1 MQEQGNIDF
10 VLNYEL
16 GLFCPTNERI
26 VNAVRELENPQRHAD
41 TVRRL
46 EGAVPRNGTTQIAQV
61 MMEQLSLVGNLP
73 PGFTTRRRL
82 GLLGFPRWGRRL
94 TRGRKAR

>member
-1 MQEQGNIDF
+1 
-10 VLNYEL
+10 
-16 GLFCPTNERI
+16 
-26 VNAVRELENPQRHAD
+26 
-41 TVRRL
+41 
-46 EGAVPRNGTTQIAQV
+46 VPRNGTTQIAQV